1 MEKAVTV
8 ITSCG
13 DERDEC
19 KRTVDDASK
28 YLLMTSKPESH
39 SCSGKSMAGTYLL
52 TIRCPAYRRRDSHSG
67 FRTELETLAGDVKE
81 KGTSGDPV
89 RLKVPMRQLGSD
101 YPIVVMKQG
110 NACGA
115 KGVGHPRQNQY
126 GSTGNRRSSLILTE
140 GGSLHWVA
148 RAG

>member
-1 MEKAVTV
+1 M

-19 KRTVDDASK
+19 KRTADDASK
-28 YLLMTSKPESH
+28 CFRMTSKPGSH
-39 SCSGKSMAGTYLL
+39 YCSGKGMVGTYLR
-52 TIRCPAYRRRDSHSG
+52 TMRCPAYRQRDSHSG
-67 FRTELETLAGDVKE
+67 FRTELETLAGDVKG
-81 KGTSGDPV
+81 KGTSGETARP
-89 RLKVPMRQLGSD
+89 KVPMHRLGSD
-101 YPIVVMKQG
+101 YSIVVMKQG

-115 KGVGHPRQNQY
+115 KGVGHPRQDRY
-126 GSTGNRRSSLILTE
+126 GSTGNRMNSVVLTE